1 MFFLLPGAER
11 NRKKLL
17 TVLAVLSLCVQSCF
31 PLSFVD
37 DAVHAVL
44 GPVMQPITRLA
55 GGWSSLFQKLPRVDE
70 IAGTYNSPLISAE
83 RRFGHPADVPGVAW
97 LEVPVLDIDEG
108 SGQMKLA
115 AGRNFHLSTGQIV
128 AFADNYLGRISEVE
142 DDIAYVDLFNR
153 AGQRTGIKLS
163 ASAKTTRAV
172 CFGRGLSGRAIVDW
186 IEDEKAVAV
195 QATLWW
201 RPRPLDVVHLA
212 NAGLKLGMA
221 VSEGSAARGDDMF
234 VVAHE
239 IPASAEGRVYV
250 AASAIGDSIV
260 AEPIVHHHRAQRIML
275 GDAVFGNRLVA
286 VASGADFTPAVL
298 SDHSRVCGQVLT
310 WRGNWGW
317 AHLQQPSAWVDKSVA
332 LYDGGVRLHNAGE
345 DQVIYTR
352 GGAGIPRGMLLGDAD
367 AQRFVPSVNLD
378 VWLAPQSKG
387 VVPR

>member
-1 MFFLLPGAER
+1 VFFLLPGAER

-17 TVLAVLSLCVQSCF
+17 TILAVLLLCVQSCF

-37 DAVHAVL
+37 DVVHAVF

-55 GGWSSLFQKLPRVDE
+55 GGWSSLFQQLPGGDE
-70 IAGTYNSPLISAE
+70 ITGTYNSPLISAE
-83 RRFGHPADVPGVAW
+83 RQFGHPLDVPGVAW
-97 LEVPVLDIDEG
+97 LEVPVLNIDED

-115 AGRNFHLSTGQIV
+115 AGRNFHLSEGQIV

-163 ASAKTTRAV
+163 SRTEITRAV
-172 CFGRGLSGRAIVDW
+172 CFGRGLSGSAIIDW
-186 IEDEKAVAV
+186 IEDEQVVEA

-201 RPRPLDVVHLA
+201 RPRPLDVAHLA
-212 NAGLKLGMA
+212 KAGLRLGKA
-221 VSEGSAARGDDMF
+221 VSVGSAARGDYMF

-260 AEPIVHHHRAQRIML
+260 AEPIVHHQAAERIML
-275 GDAVFGNRLVA
+275 GDAVFGNRLLA
-286 VASGADFTPAVL
+286 VASTANFSPAVL
-298 SDHSRVCGQVLT
+298 SDHSRVCGQVIA

-317 AHLQQPSAWVDKSVA
+317 AHLQQPSRWVDKSVA
-332 LYDGGVRLHNAGE
+332 LYEGRVRLYDASAN
-345 DQVIYTR
+345 QVIYTR
-352 GGAGIPRGMLLGDAD
+352 GGAGVPRGMLLGISD
-367 AQRFVPSVNLD
+367 AQRFVPSANLD

-387 VVPR
+387 VVHR

>member
-1 MFFLLPGAER
+1 VFFLLPGAER

-17 TVLAVLSLCVQSCF
+17 TVLGVLSLCVQSCF

-37 DAVHAVL
+37 DAVHAVF

-55 GGWSSLFQKLPRVDE
+55 GGWSSLFQQLPGGDE
-70 IAGTYNSPLISAE
+70 ITGTYNSPLISAE
-83 RRFGHPADVPGVAW
+83 RQFGHPLDVPGVAW
-97 LEVPVLDIDEG
+97 LEVPVLKIDEY

-115 AGRNFHLSTGQIV
+115 AGRNFHLSEGQIV

-142 DDIAYVDLFNR
+142 DEIAYVDLFNR

-163 ASAKTTRAV
+163 SRTETTRAV
-172 CFGRGLSGRAIVDW
+172 CFGRGLSGSAIIDW
-186 IEDEKAVAV
+186 IEDEQVVEA

-201 RPRPLDVVHLA
+201 RPRPLDVAHLA
-212 NAGLKLGMA
+212 KAGLKLGKA
-221 VSEGSAARGDDMF
+221 VSVGSAARGDYMF

-260 AEPIVHHHRAQRIML
+260 AEPIVRHQAAQRIML
-275 GDAVFGNRLVA
+275 GDAVFGNRLLA
-286 VASGADFTPAVL
+286 VASRANFSPAVL
-298 SDHSRVCGQVLT
+298 SDHSRVCGQVIA

-317 AHLQQPSAWVDKSVA
+317 AHLQQPSRWVDKSVA
-332 LYDGGVRLHNAGE
+332 LYEGRVRLYDASAN
-345 DQVIYTR
+345 QVIYTR
-352 GGAGIPRGMLLGDAD
+352 GGAGVPRGMLLGNSD
-367 AQRFVPSVNLD
+367 AQRFVPSANLD

-387 VVPR
+387 VVHQ

>member
-1 MFFLLPGAER
+1 VFFLLPGAER

-55 GGWSSLFQKLPRVDE
+55 GAWSSLFQRLPRVDKK
-70 IAGTYNSPLISAE
+70 GDVYNSPLISAE
-83 RRFGHPADVPGVAW
+83 RRFGHPLDVPGVAW
-97 LEVPVLDIDEG
+97 LEVPVLDIDEK

-115 AGRNFHLSTGQIV
+115 AGRNFHLSAGQIV

-163 ASAKTTRAV
+163 SSTTATRAV
-172 CFGRGLSGRAIVDW
+172 CFGRGLSGPAIVDW
-186 IEDEKAVAV
+186 IEDEKVVEA
-195 QATLWW
+195 QAILWW
-201 RPRPLDVVHLA
+201 RPRPLDIVHLA
-212 NAGLKLGMA
+212 NAGLKLGKA
-221 VSEGSAARGDDMF
+221 VSEGSAEHGDYMF
-234 VVAHE
+234 VVAHQ

-260 AEPIVHHHRAQRIML
+260 AEPIVHHHQAQRIML

-286 VASGADFTPAVL
+286 VSSGANFTPAVL
-298 SDHSRVCGQVLT
+298 SDHSRVCGQVLA

-317 AHLQQPSAWVDKSVA
+317 AHIQQPSSWVAKSVA
-332 LYDGGVRLHNAGE
+332 LYGGRVRLHDAGE
-345 DQVIYTR
+345 NQVIYTR
-352 GGAGIPRGMLLGDAD
+352 GGAGVPRGMLLGDSD
-367 AQRFVPSVNLD
+367 APLFVPSANLD

-387 VVPR
+387 VVHQ